1 MSIRAELTEKWA
13 ILRKLPKSANFW
25 FVPSVLQSA
34 VMEFVPT
41 SWNIEWCNQLAIGI
55 SRDSQL
61 ADSEMCKCE
70 LLESKVC
77 KWKLCAALSIT
88 EIRRNRSAR
97 LCSGAPGFFGS
108 LADYILGCVKSFW
121 LSDGM
126 PGITYHLGHSVQE
139 RNWASAYCTVVNHR
153 LIIASD
159 LRNLSSRSIACE
171 IGQVPMH
178 CCGLQV
184 DNIMWSEKS
193 VEWIDSMWEIT
204 HLFRQGHWNLLHSSS
219 QTLKAGKYTT
229 VQLCTWALRI
239 ASR

>member
-1 MSIRAELTEKWA
+1 MDLKCVWEGLRENNGRDFQKYVHVDQWREMEKKCSKW
-13 ILRKLPKSANFW
+13 
-25 FVPSVLQSA
+25 LQNHRHWL
-34 VMEFVPT
+34 MEFVPT

-61 ADSEMCKCE
+61 ADSEMCKSE

-88 EIRRNRSAR
+88 EICRNRSAK
-97 LCSGAPGFFGS
+97 LCNDTPSFFES

-126 PGITYHLGHSVQE
+126 LGITYHLGNSVQE
-139 RNWASAYCTVVNHR
+139 WNWASAYCTVVNHR

-171 IGQVPMH
+171 IGQVPTA
-178 CCGLQV
+178 LL
-184 DNIMWSEKS
+184 
-193 VEWIDSMWEIT
+193 WI
-204 HLFRQGHWNLLHSSS
+204 
-219 QTLKAGKYTT
+219 AG
-229 VQLCTWALRI
+229 Q
-239 ASR
+239 